1 MTFES
6 ANDSHFTHLGSD
18 SRSGMAR
25 NSASSPALFDTASRK
40 EIDSDTSTSE
50 HAGSDRGAADPDRS
64 VGPVLA
70 GPVPVVAQADVPVVA
85 QSPVSVVAQ
94 TPRAT
99 SGTPRKTKP
108 RASSGTKRAKSS
120 GATVTPPAIPGHE
133 WRRSG
138 SGWVLWRRVPTVTQT
153 GKRGSARSYFAF
165 YSNAAIRRIYGE
177 K

>member
-6 ANDSHFTHLGSD
+6 ANDSHFTYLGSD
-18 SRSGMAR
+18 PRSGMAGD
-25 NSASSPALFDTASRK
+25 SPLSPALSDTASRK
-40 EIDSDTSTSE
+40 EVDSDTSSSE
-50 HAGSDRGAADPDRS
+50 RTGGDRGAADPDRS

-70 GPVPVVAQADVPVVA
+70 GPVPVVAQADIPVVA
-85 QSPVSVVAQ
+85 QAPVSPVAQ

-99 SGTPRKTKP
+99 SGTPAKKRA
-108 RASSGTKRAKSS
+108 RASSGTRRAKSA

-165 YSNAAIRRIYGE
+165 YSTAAIRRIYGE

>member
-6 ANDSHFTHLGSD
+6 ANDSHSFDLGSN
-18 SRSGMAR
+18 SRSGVVGG
-25 NSASSPALFDTASRK
+25 STPSPALSTRRA
-40 EIDSDTSTSE
+40 EEMNSDTSTSE

-64 VGPVLA
+64 VGHLLA

-85 QSPVSVVAQ
+85 QVPASLVTQ

-99 SGTPRKTKP
+99 SGTPRKIKP
-108 RASSGTKRAKSS
+108 RASSGTRRAKSTN
-120 GATVTPPAIPGHE
+120 ATVTPPAIPGHE

>member
-6 ANDSHFTHLGSD
+6 ANDSHSFDLGSD
-18 SRSGMAR
+18 PGIGMAR
-25 NSASSPALFDTASRK
+25 NPASSPALSTRRA
-40 EIDSDTSTSE
+40 EEMNSDTSTSE

-70 GPVPVVAQADVPVVA
+70 GSVPVVAQADIPVVA
-85 QSPVSVVAQ
+85 QAPASLVAQ

-99 SGTPRKTKP
+99 SGTPAKKRA
-108 RASSGTKRAKSS
+108 RASSGTKRAKSA

-165 YSNAAIRRIYGE
+165 YSTAAIRRIYGE